1 MGSRSWAADW
11 EQIVARDLVP
21 HLIPAGQPWDGH
33 RPADRVWLPPGGHAD
48 LSGSIG
54 QTSPEDLL
62 AVPAAAW
69 RWNRWRRQSLYT
81 PPGVAAIGE
90 RGAALWIQA
99 LPVPGV
105 WAQVPFSELAAVE
118 RQADGPWRVLIVTGR
133 AGRIV
138 VRYHQDAEQATDA
151 WARRLRLRAA
161 SIPAP
166 VPPSQ
171 AGDRSLG
178 SDQGRHSFLLAP
190 GDEIVRAGRDAQAG
204 RRPSLLAVTSR
215 ELIIVQ
221 SSRNRGRPW
230 GWTTRTLYVPRRSI
244 ENASIVSGTVLVRS
258 AGTDVQAELRSRKA
272 AAPASSW
279 LRYVLGDHDRSST
292 GS

>member
-1 MGSRSWAADW
+1 MGSQPWTADW
-11 EQIVARDLVP
+11 EHIVERDLVP

-33 RPADRVWLPPGGHAD
+33 RPAGRAWLPPGAD
-48 LSGSIG
+48 AELSGSIG
-54 QTSPEDLL
+54 PTSPEDLL
-62 AVPAAAW
+62 AVPAAVW

-81 PPGVAAIGE
+81 LPGVAAIGE
-90 RGAALWIQA
+90 RGAALWVQA

-105 WAQVPFSELAAVE
+105 RAQVPFSELAAVE
-118 RQADGPWRVLIVTGR
+118 QRADGPWRVLIVTGR
-133 AGRIV
+133 ASRIV

-161 SIPAP
+161 PVPAP
-166 VPPSQ
+166 VPLSQ
-171 AGDRSLG
+171 VGDRSLG
-178 SDQGRHSFLLAP
+178 SDQGQGSFLLAP

-230 GWTTRTLYVPRRSI
+230 GWTTRTLYVPRCSI
-244 ENASIVSGTVLVRS
+244 ENASVVSGVVIVCS
-258 AGTDVQAELRSRKA
+258 AGTDVRAALRSRKA

-279 LRYVLGDHDRSST
+279 LRYVLGGQDRSST